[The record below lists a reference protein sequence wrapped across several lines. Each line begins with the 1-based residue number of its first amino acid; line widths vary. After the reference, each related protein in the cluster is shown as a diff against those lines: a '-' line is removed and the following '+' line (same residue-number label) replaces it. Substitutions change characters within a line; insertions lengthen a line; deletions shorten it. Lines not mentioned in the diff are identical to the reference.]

1 MARYTCLNPSCG
13 RTTENA
19 WMPVKTC
26 PHCKGTVLRP
36 EVTTTVPSS
45 SQPVVRT
52 VVPIGKAT
60 TSKPPGKAT
69 IPTPTQ
75 TSSGKALT
83 VAMPPHPLL
92 LSDILVQLFE
102 LFDERSVGLLAR
114 VCRRWHQAATIV
126 LRRYV
131 ADARGFGSG
140 SGLTMKSQILGL
152 LANTRNL
159 SLAVDKF
166 MPISPGDGGSILAYI
181 VKHQIKLTLKLGT
194 PNPKLQEQLLKASQD
209 PTFIYKYAEIRE
221 LRRRGNEPA
230 LLDYESEDVTQFG
243 GLKLKLPGGHIQT
256 GLMHNKFWILDNDG
270 IVTGSPN
277 VSFSAMEG
285 GNFESC
291 IYIRSAKLAPLYQKY
306 FQLLSIPYSGDS
318 KEWQAFEKQVDL
330 YNTNSTR
337 VKAAFAPTINISD
350 FVIEHLK
357 GATKITVRQFLMST
371 ADRDD
376 NYSIVPFLCW
386 MAEQGAEVEVFLDE
400 AAYYKYAF
408 VQKAASWLMQSGGKV
423 YVQTPVK
430 VVGAQ
435 EGLQHDKLILATFHN
450 GVKRT
455 LLGSAGA
462 TVSVIANINAENFLC
477 LDLPRVYDEL
487 MEHHQNTRKGTTT
500 KVLVP
505 KRY

>member
-1 MARYTCLNPSCG
+1 
-13 RTTENA
+13 
-19 WMPVKTC
+19 MPVKTC

-36 EVTTTVPSS
+36 EVTATVPSS

-52 VVPIGKAT
+52 VAPIGKAT

-114 VCRRWHQAATIV
+114 VCRRWHHAATIV

-166 MPISPGDGGSILAYI
+166 MPASRGDGDSILAYI
-181 VKHQIKLTLKLGT
+181 VKHRINLTLKLGT
-194 PNPKLQEQLLKASQD
+194 PNPQLLKQLRKASED
-209 PTFIYKYAEIRE
+209 PTFFYKKHEINALKKNRKA
-221 LRRRGNEPA
+221 LPKA
-230 LLDYESEDVTQFG
+230 LLAYKAETVTQFSD
-243 GLKLKLPGGHIQT
+243 LKHELDSGHVQT
-256 GLMHNKFWILDNDG
+256 GLMHNKFWILDNNG

-291 IYIRSAKLAPLYQKY
+291 IYIRSAKLAPLYQRY
-306 FQLLSIPYSGDS
+306 FQLLSKPYSADS
-318 KEWQAFEKQVDL
+318 VDWQAFEKQVAH
-330 YNTNSTR
+330 YNSNSTR
-337 VKAAFAPTINISD
+337 VKAAFAPTVNISN
-350 FVIEHLK
+350 FIVENLL
-357 GATKITVRQFLMST
+357 GAIKITVRQFLVST
-371 ADRDD
+371 AGIDD
-376 NYSIVPFLCW
+376 DYSIVPVLCK
-386 MAEQGAEVEVFLDE
+386 MAEQGADIEVFLDE
-400 AAYYKYAF
+400 AAYDKYRF
-408 VQKAASWLMQSGGKV
+408 VQEAAVRLMQSGGKV
-423 YVQTPVK
+423 YVQTPVT
-430 VVGAQ
+430 VVGGQ
-435 EGLQHDKLILATFHN
+435 ERLQHDKLILATFHN

-477 LDLPRVYDEL
+477 LDLPTVYDEL
-487 MEHHQNTRKGTTT
+487 MAHHRNTQEGRTTT
-500 KVLVP
+500 PLVL
-505 KRY
+505 

>member
-114 VCRRWHQAATIV
+114 VCRRWHHAATIV

-243 GLKLKLPGGHIQT
+243 GLKLKLPGRHIQT
-256 GLMHNKFWILDNDG
+256 GLMHNKF
-270 IVTGSPN
+270 
-277 VSFSAMEG
+277 
-285 GNFESC
+285 
-291 IYIRSAKLAPLYQKY
+291 
-306 FQLLSIPYSGDS
+306 
-318 KEWQAFEKQVDL
+318 
-330 YNTNSTR
+330 
-337 VKAAFAPTINISD
+337 
-350 FVIEHLK
+350 
-357 GATKITVRQFLMST
+357 
-371 ADRDD
+371 
-376 NYSIVPFLCW
+376 
-386 MAEQGAEVEVFLDE
+386 
-400 AAYYKYAF
+400 
-408 VQKAASWLMQSGGKV
+408 
-423 YVQTPVK
+423 
-430 VVGAQ
+430 
-435 EGLQHDKLILATFHN
+435 
-450 GVKRT
+450 
-455 LLGSAGA
+455 
-462 TVSVIANINAENFLC
+462 
-477 LDLPRVYDEL
+477 
-487 MEHHQNTRKGTTT
+487 
-500 KVLVP
+500 
-505 KRY
+505 

>member
-52 VVPIGKAT
+52 VAPIGKAT

-114 VCRRWHQAATIV
+114 VCRRWHHAATIV

-140 SGLTMKSQILGL
+140 SGLTMKNQILGL

-166 MPISPGDGGSILAYI
+166 MPVSYGDSDSILAYI
-181 VKHQIKLTLKLGT
+181 VKHRIKLTLKLGT
-194 PNPKLQEQLLKASQD
+194 PNQKLLEQLQKASQN
-209 PTFIYKYAEIRE
+209 PHFIYQRHEIQA
-221 LRRRGNEPA
+221 LRKQRKKPA
-230 LLDYESEDVTQFG
+230 LLDYKAETITQFSD
-243 GLKLKLPGGHIQT
+243 LKHELDSGHVQT
-256 GLMHNKFWILDNDG
+256 GLMHNKFWILDNNG

-291 IYIRSAKLAPLYQKY
+291 IYIRSAKLAPLYQRY
-306 FQLLSIPYSGDS
+306 FQLLSTPYSADS
-318 KEWQAFEKQVDL
+318 LDWQAFEKQVAH
-330 YNTNSTR
+330 YNSSSTR
-337 VKAAFAPTINISD
+337 VKAAFAPTVNISN
-350 FVIEHLK
+350 FIVENLL
-357 GATKITVRQFLMST
+357 GAIKITVRQFLVST
-371 ADRDD
+371 AGIDD
-376 NYSIVPFLCW
+376 DYSIVPVLCK
-386 MAEQGAEVEVFLDE
+386 MAEQGADIEVFLDE
-400 AAYYKYAF
+400 AAYDKYRF
-408 VQKAASWLMQSGGKV
+408 VQEAAVRLMQSGGKV
-423 YVQTPVK
+423 YVQTPVT
-430 VVGAQ
+430 VVGGQ
-435 EGLQHDKLILATFHN
+435 ERLQHDKLILATFHN

-477 LDLPRVYDEL
+477 LDLPTVYDEL
-487 MEHHQNTRKGTTT
+487 MAHHRNTQEGRTTT
-500 KVLVP
+500 PLVL
-505 KRY
+505 K

>member
-1 MARYTCLNPSCG
+1 MARYTCLNPICG

-19 WMPVKTC
+19 WVAVKTC
-26 PHCKGTVLRP
+26 PHCKGTALRQ
-36 EVTTTVPSS
+36 EVTATVPSS

-60 TSKPPGKAT
+60 TSKPPSKAT
-69 IPTPTQ
+69 IPTPTP
-75 TSSGKALT
+75 SGKALT

-114 VCRRWHQAATIV
+114 VCRRWHQAAVIV

-131 ADARGFGSG
+131 DDARGFGSG

-152 LANTRNL
+152 LATTRNL

-181 VKHQIKLTLKLGT
+181 VKHKIKLTLKLGT
-194 PNPKLQEQLLKASQD
+194 PNPKLQEQLLRASQD

-221 LRRRGNEPA
+221 LARKREEPA
-230 LLDYESEDVTQFG
+230 LLDYESETVTQFG
-243 GLKLKLPGGHIQT
+243 SLKLKLPGGHTQT

-277 VSFSAMEG
+277 VSFSAMDG

-291 IYIRSAKLAPLYQKY
+291 IYIRSAKLAPLYQRY
-306 FQLLSIPYSGDS
+306 FQLLSTPYSVDS
-318 KEWQAFEKQVDL
+318 EDWQAFGQQL
-330 YNTNSTR
+330 AQYNSKSVR
-337 VKAAFAPTINISD
+337 VQAAFAPTINISD
-350 FVIEHLK
+350 FIVENLRD
-357 GATKITVRQFLMST
+357 AVKITVRQFLVST
-371 ADRDD
+371 AGRDD
-376 NYSIVPFLCW
+376 DYSVVPFLCW
-386 MAEQGAEVEVFLDE
+386 MAKEGAEVEVFLDE
-400 AAYYKYAF
+400 AAYDKYGF
-408 VQKAASWLMQSGGKV
+408 VQAAASQLMRSGGKV
-423 YVQTPVK
+423 YVQTPVT
-430 VVGAQ
+430 VVGGQ
-435 EGLQHDKLILATFHN
+435 ERLQHDKLILATLHN

-477 LDLPRVYDEL
+477 LDLPTVYDEL
-487 MEHHQNTRKGTTT
+487 MEHHQNTRKGGTT

-505 KRY
+505 RKY